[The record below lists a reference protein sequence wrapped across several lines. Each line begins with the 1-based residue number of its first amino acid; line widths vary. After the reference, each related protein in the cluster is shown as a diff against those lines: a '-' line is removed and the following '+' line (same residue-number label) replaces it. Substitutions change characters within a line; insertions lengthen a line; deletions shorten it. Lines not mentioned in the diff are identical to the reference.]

1 MSSHIYDHTFTYFI
15 FSKNNP
21 QKKLK
26 SVEKTA
32 IMFIE
37 TSSFK
42 YVPYKLWEK
51 LLSWLIK
58 LLNMIT
64 RKIHFS

>member
-21 QKKLK
+21 QEKLK

-42 YVPYKLWEK
+42 YIPYKLWETF
-51 LLSWLIK
+51 LS
-58 LLNMIT
+58 
-64 RKIHFS
+64 